1 MRGASTVTWLAASAL
16 LAACATQAPAPLTP
30 RVAMQ
35 PIALTQE
42 GADPYR
48 WIICVAGQDCRRP
61 TAKRVAM
68 PLQQS
73 RPQVTPEPLRLAGEV
88 ETKPATAPDPEL
100 FAQTQ
105 TIVVNFPINS
115 SVLDAI
121 AKRALD
127 ELRTVGESTVEVQG
141 YTDSTGSDE
150 YNAWLAAR
158 RAQRVREYVIRA
170 GVDPEQIRMEAMG
183 ECCFVASNGTPEGR
197 SANRRV
203 EVVIN
208 GR

>member
-1 MRGASTVTWLAASAL
+1 MRGVSTVTWLVASVLVAG
-16 LAACATQAPAPLTP
+16 CASRSPAPLTP
-30 RVAMQ
+30 RVAMP

-48 WIICVAGQDCRRP
+48 WIVCVAGQDCRRP

-73 RPQVTPEPLRLAGEV
+73 RPQVTPEPLRLVGEV
-88 ETKPATAPDPEL
+88 ETKPATAPEPEL
-100 FAQTQ
+100 PAQTQ
-105 TIVVNFPINS
+105 TIVVNFAVNS

-121 AKRALD
+121 AKGALD
-127 ELRTVGESTVEVQG
+127 ELRTVGEGAVQVRG
-141 YTDSTGSDE
+141 YTDSRGTHE

-158 RAQRVREYVIRA
+158 RAQQVKEYVIRA